1 MKTPLLALAL
11 SALAL
16 TPAFAQQKVGIV
28 DFQVIKQKYAKA
40 VENEKRLTKDVEG
53 VKADLAARG
62 EKLNKLKA
70 EAEAA
75 NKDVENPTLA
85 ETARAAKKTEATQKI
100 QEFLKSRDEAMRVDQ
115 QAGTLIRQRAQQFEM
130 EIVKEVSEQ
139 AAAVAKEKGLDLV
152 LAKGATLYSA
162 DSLDIS
168 QVVVDRLNSAHAANP
183 VNPVAPLAPAAE
195 PKKDSVEPA
204 KK

>member
-11 SALAL
+11 SALSL

>member
-183 VNPVAPLAPAAE
+183 VNPVAPLAPASE

>member
-62 EKLNKLKA
+62 EKLNTLKA
-70 EAEAA
+70 EADAA

>member
-1 MKTPLLALAL
+1 MKTPLLSLAL

-70 EAEAA
+70 EADAA

>member
-85 ETARAAKKTEATQKI
+85 ETARAAKNTEATQKI

>member
-115 QAGTLIRQRAQQFEM
+115 QAGTIIRQRAQQFEM

>member
-85 ETARAAKKTEATQKI
+85 ETAPAAKKTEATQKI

-183 VNPVAPLAPAAE
+183 VNPVAPLAPASE